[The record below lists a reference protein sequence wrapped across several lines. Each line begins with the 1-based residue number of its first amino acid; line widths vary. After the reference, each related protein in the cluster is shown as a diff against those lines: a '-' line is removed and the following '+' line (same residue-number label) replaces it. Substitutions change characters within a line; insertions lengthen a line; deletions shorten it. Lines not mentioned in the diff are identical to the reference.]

1 MRLAYDKRF
10 HVASHP
16 AWLGAGR
23 YGQDEALPRSYDDFK
38 HLTLYAPSMSAGTK
52 DVPSYLIIRRPFQVK
67 QAEYRPRREPDAPA
81 TRHKIQAHS
90 DVTTEA
96 LAGKKEQGKAAGA
109 TGWIV
114 KPFDPEKLL
123 HTVAKVLP

>member
-1 MRLAYDKRF
+1 MHLAYDKRF

-96 LAGKKEQGKAAGA
+96 LAGKKEQCKSAGV
-109 TGWIV
+109 TYWLV
-114 KPFDPEKLL
+114 KSFHPESCSSVAEVLL
-123 HTVAKVLP
+123 